1 MHLFKEAG
9 IIEKYGSGIK
19 RILESMRSYGLPD
32 PLFEEIQN
40 GFRVTVFKTTQKTT
54 TRGQILEVLR
64 SEPKITRDELAR
76 MLGKSQNTIKE
87 HLGRLKSEGRLER
100 IGSDRDGYWKVK

>member
-1 MHLFKEAG
+1 
-9 IIEKYGSGIK
+9 
-19 RILESMRSYGLPD
+19 MRSYGLPD

>member
-1 MHLFKEAG
+1 MK
-9 IIEKYGSGIK
+9 
-19 RILESMRSYGLPD
+19 SYGLPD

-40 GFRVTVFKTTQKTT
+40 GFRVTVFKTTQKTTQKTT

-100 IGSDRDGYWKVK
+100 IGSDRNGYWKVK